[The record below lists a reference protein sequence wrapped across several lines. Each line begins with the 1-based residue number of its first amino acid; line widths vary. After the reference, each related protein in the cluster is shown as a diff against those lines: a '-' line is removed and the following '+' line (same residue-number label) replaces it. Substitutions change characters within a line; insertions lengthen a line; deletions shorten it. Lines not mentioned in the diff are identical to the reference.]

1 MKYFSSFR
9 NEQTPTA
16 SMLKYRIGSFSSLDA
31 RDTIVPKSLGLC
43 SYGYNIRFTNGMLT
57 HSYGLRFAEWDTLKS
72 GVHVSIPYL
81 ITEGEMFRR
90 IHVFGRTDEDGNEK
104 TELIAYSDKGRFY
117 FCPLTEPSEQ
127 MEYFAGFTDVSE
139 NVSFINYYT
148 GGKDTALIYTEN
160 GAYAYDGVL
169 TRKEGVT
176 GLIGACMHYDR
187 VFGVKPGMADTIAF
201 SALLD
206 PFDFSTENGGG
217 EISLMDEGGKI
228 LKLVSLR
235 NSIYIFRENA
245 VQRMTAYVD
254 PTEYTIT
261 RIATLD
267 KPVRPGSIASD
278 LDRIFFVAGES
289 VYSLSASGIKAEYE
303 EVTPLIVSA
312 EYAVG
317 KIYDGTYYLACNIR
331 KEGDEKVGDEATE
344 GAITENDSLF
354 GFGFARGTLDIMRG
368 TDLRDFAAVVTDEV
382 TAFLTCLGGN
392 RGAALGMLTDD
403 GTFFGLPF
411 LKLWRS
417 HTVKVGDE
425 EKLKVLKRI
434 YLNSG
439 YQLNITVETEEGKI
453 LKSVYGGEKMSLS
466 LWGKLCGDSLKIS
479 FSSAQPCLRVGEAVL
494 YIAQYGRYL
503 GNDGSY

>member
-9 NEQTPTA
+9 NEKTP
-16 SMLKYRIGSFSSLDA
+16 SGSLLKYRIGSFSSIDA

-43 SYGYNIRFTNGMLT
+43 SYGYNIRFTNGILT
-57 HSYGLRFAEWDTLKS
+57 QSYGLRFAEWDTLKS

-81 ITEGEMFRR
+81 LAEGEMFRR
-90 IHVFGRTDEDGNEK
+90 IHVFKRTDEDGNDIS
-104 TELIAYSDKGRFY
+104 ELISYSDKGRFY
-117 FCPLTEPSEQ
+117 FCPLTEPSQQ
-127 MEYFAGFTDVSE
+127 MEYFAGFTDLSE

-148 GGKDTALIYTEN
+148 DGKDTALIYTEN
-160 GAYAYDGVL
+160 GAYAYDGTL
-169 TRKEGVT
+169 TKKEGGG

-187 VFGVKPGMADTIAF
+187 VFGVKPGSADTIAF

-206 PFDFSTENGGG
+206 PFDFSLANGGG

-254 PTEYTIT
+254 PTEYTVT
-261 RIATLD
+261 RLVTLD
-267 KPVRPGSIASD
+267 KPVRPKSIAAD

-289 VYSLSASGIKAEYE
+289 VYSLTASGIKAEYE
-303 EVTPLIVSA
+303 EVTPLIRSA

-317 KIYDGTYYLACNIR
+317 KIYDGTYYLAANIV
-331 KEGDEKVGDEATE
+331 KEGDETVGDESTA

-411 LKLWRS
+411 AKLWRS
-417 HTVKVGDE
+417 HSVKVGDE

-434 YLNSG
+434 YLNSA
-439 YQLNITVETEEGKI
+439 YQINVTVETEEGEI
-453 LKSVYGGEKMSLS
+453 LKTVYGGEKMSLA
-466 LWGKLCGDSLKIS
+466 LVGKLCGDSLKIS
-479 FSSAQPCLRVGEAVL
+479 ISSSKPGLKVGEAVL

-503 GNDGSY
+503 GDDGGY